1 MKSKKREEGVCE
13 HMKVVILK
21 ICAYIQRFIFIE
33 LTISKTSRQ
42 NPEFKNFGSV
52 AIGHMMIVI

>member
-13 HMKVVILK
+13 HMKVAILK

-33 LTISKTSRQ
+33 LTISKTPRQ